1 MLRCPLCHRVF
12 AAHKERCPRHST
24 LEPTEAVRLDEALAS
39 RTTPLSLA
47 ELAALL
53 DAIARLDD
61 DARLLLSP
69 KRLWVAPRAD
79 ALVLVGIEGDPLIDA
94 LDDALHDPLDATK
107 ATLSARRAYRL
118 AAITHE
124 LLANEPAFSA
134 KNAKAVEVRKRLE
147 APPSLTAARA
157 DVPSELAALV
167 AKALDRREINAL
179 DEGSFVR
186 ELRARCAAPAPAPIE
201 LAFGA
206 APVAMGAPAPMA
218 PMPMARAAMAPAPMA
233 MSEPMAAPA
242 RSRSAWPVV
251 LLVVAVVALAFV
263 GAAVL
268 SLRGGAE
275 KRSPSAMLRTHE
287 GAHDVP
293 LADGRPAQQA
303 ATATTATTQ
312 PPIPIGVT
320 NTTPIPERPTTA
332 PDAPT
337 PSPIAP
343 TPTATRTQNRRVR
356 SSTTGQA
363 VPRAARL
370 VAQRDEASQPPTRE
384 AAATT
389 STAAPTSVPQPSG
402 RRTRVS
408 TRAPSGEPTTNDTRA
423 TSAVVAQD
431 ASAPMP
437 TEPREIAP
445 ELTRSAPT
453 HVEEA
458 PRSEPPTR
466 VEAPA
471 RSSSTYWVIG
481 ALAAVAAAASA
492 LAYLALRA
500 KATKATNATP
510 SNDGAPV
517 ASSAAAPPAEL
528 VATRVSAVG
537 TIHSTLHAT
546 VPASA
551 SAPVDALART
561 EVGAMIGAASLR
573 SRPGDSNTRPQFQPF
588 AIGAYECVEQ
598 LGEGAMGIVYKARHE
613 KLKRWCAVKVLVPD
627 LAEKPDAAMQFRRE
641 AELAASVQHPNTV
654 VVYDFGELEGG
665 LLYLVMELLEG
676 KSMDSVLR
684 EKKLAASEALE
695 LTRQLCAGLDA
706 LHGAGI
712 IHQDLKPQ
720 NVMVIEPQ
728 SASPVVKIV
737 DFGLARLA
745 GADPIESPSG
755 GRRISGTPLYM
766 APEQARADDQITP
779 SADLFALAVVAYE
792 LLSGTAPFEIDGRT
806 VSQVVLE
813 RASGQFHPRTI
824 GFAVGD
830 SHKAQALDALFTD
843 ALAVEPAQRPRSAGE
858 FYSRMQGALAA

>member
-107 ATLSARRAYRL
+107 ATLAARRAYRL

-157 DVPSELAALV
+157 DVTPELAALV
-167 AKALDRREINAL
+167 ANALDRREINAL

-186 ELRARCAAPAPAPIE
+186 ELRARCAAPAPIE
-201 LAFGA
+201 FALGA
-206 APVAMGAPAPMA
+206 APAAMGAPAPMA
-218 PMPMARAAMAPAPMA
+218 PMPMARAAMAPAPTA

-242 RSRSAWPVV
+242 RSRGAWPVV
-251 LLVVAVVALAFV
+251 LLVIAAVGIAFV

-275 KRSPSAMLRTHE
+275 KRSPSAILRTHE
-287 GAHDVP
+287 GAHDAP

-312 PPIPIGVT
+312 PLMPIPIGVT
-320 NTTPIPERPTTA
+320 NTPPPERA
-332 PDAPT
+332 ADAPAVPM
-337 PSPIAP
+337 PS
-343 TPTATRTQNRRVR
+343 PTATRTQNRRVR
-356 SSTTGQA
+356 SNTTGQTIPRGARPVA
-363 VPRAARL
+363 V
-370 VAQRDEASQPPTRE
+370 RDEPSRSPTRE

-389 STAAPTSVPQPSG
+389 STAAPTALPQPSG

-408 TRAPSGEPTTNDTRA
+408 TRAPSVEPTTNDTRA
-423 TSAVVAQD
+423 TSAVAAQD
-431 ASAPMP
+431 ASAP
-437 TEPREIAP
+437 TASNEPREVVPA
-445 ELTRSAPT
+445 LTRGAPT
-453 HVEEA
+453 HIEEA

-471 RSSSTYWVIG
+471 RSSSRYWVIG

-500 KATKATNATP
+500 KATKATP
-510 SNDGAPV
+510 SNDGAPI
-517 ASSAAAPPAEL
+517 ATSGAAPPAEL

-537 TIHSTLHAT
+537 TINSTLHAT
-546 VPASA
+546 VPAGA
-551 SAPVDALART
+551 PAPVDALART

-573 SRPGDSNTRPQFQPF
+573 SRPGDSNTRTQFQPF

-654 VVYDFGELEGG
+654 VVYDFGELDGG

-684 EKKLAASEALE
+684 EKKLAANEALE

-813 RASGQFHPRTI
+813 RASGQFHPRAI

-843 ALAVEPAQRPRSAGE
+843 ALAVEPARRPRSAGE